1 MFSELRD
8 NYEIKITHYEI
19 IINYQLFMRCNN
31 SNINSLVFFNILVV
45 EAKLLKKTVIQFF
58 LLQGLSFSFILADLA
73 HFLLSEK

>member
-19 IINYQLFMRCNN
+19 IINYQLFMRCNK
-31 SNINSLVFFNILVV
+31 SNINSLVFFNVLVV